1 MRVLMVLA
9 GAEREER
16 QRRSVMRRL
25 GVACDVARLSGTTLL
40 LRRADGT
47 STTIDISG
55 ANNGPDGNAHQLLQ
69 QYDAVL
75 VYGDGRLNGNQP
87 NSRLANW
94 VKFSPCPPIV
104 YHRIN
109 LTAQSLSA
117 AGVTLPS
124 DFPIRTVDASN
135 LPSSAEADAFRL
147 QTNTTANGLPFRTAA
162 IRVQFTRENRQAY
175 LPAYHIAETSTAD
188 VTPVWL
194 YRLDLAKH
202 SGLGVNGEI
211 LATPISEDLAFPP
224 DAFVAYR
231 YRHTYW
237 LPSHSLTMFGSPA
250 WSLLEP
256 RLDYWTLYGL
266 KLAGVPVANDV
277 PLVFCID
284 DALTVPANL
293 NFIPSYADWGKVAYT
308 TYEYL
313 AQFYRRTGCVTV
325 CGLFTGGRYDR
336 ASEPSGA
343 VLQTHWDLVMRNR
356 RWTGSAWVDL
366 DSATQ
371 SWIQQW
377 HQLLLREHRHGLP
390 CTIHDHTIRHR
401 QNRVWSSFTRHNDS
415 GYAYAAPNDVP
426 KRRAPIYIPAR
437 GEPPAGAVEV
447 QGVDGERYY
456 ALYPTDA
463 TRADYFTGTGETI
476 TNLEMMDY
484 YGARVAW
491 ESAVAEMRALGFPDA
506 HGGDEN
512 RLIISP
518 NYLSGGPNI
527 WRVLDEIG
535 YRAVR
540 TFYPHSNQTLTDAE
554 ADRNVIPIGRA
565 FGGLRFFDSQY
576 FDISAATAG
585 TYGLYSTAGTH
596 HAVGILGL
604 DLGNDITGIWGTDR
618 EAAARRAFRRM
629 VGYLTH
635 VWLACGGGTY
645 LPTFHPPSLTCAD
658 TSDPL
663 RRFDVSDPNLRFNL
677 LVELYENMAVVVEL
691 LYGYVRFG
699 TVADVIDAQARYCEG
714 L

>member
-1 MRVLMVLA
+1 MRVLVVTTDLA
-9 GAEREER
+9 FER
-16 QRRSVMRRL
+16 QRRNVMQRL
-25 GVACDVARLSGTTLL
+25 GIACDYATLSGSTLTL
-40 LRRADGT
+40 QRADGT
-47 STTIDISG
+47 RASVDISG
-55 ANNGPDGNAHQLLQ
+55 ANNEPNGNAHQLLQ

-75 VYGDGRLNGNQP
+75 VYGDGRLSGTQP
-87 NSRLANW
+87 NSRTANW
-94 VKFSPCPPIV
+94 TKFSPCPPIV
-104 YHRIN
+104 YHRIA
-109 LTAQSLSA
+109 LTQQSLSA

-147 QTNTTANGLPFRTAA
+147 QTNTTANGQPLRTAA

-175 LPAYHIAETSTAD
+175 LPAYHVAETSAAD

-202 SGLGVNGEI
+202 SALGANGEI
-211 LATPISEDLAFPP
+211 LATPISEDLAFPT

-237 LPSHSLTMFGSPA
+237 LPSHSTTAFGSPA

-256 RLDYWTLYGL
+256 RLDFWTLYGL

-284 DALTVPANL
+284 DTPTVPANL
-293 NFIPSYADWGKVAYT
+293 SFISSYADWGKVAYT

-325 CGLFTGGRYDR
+325 CGLFMGGRYNR

-377 HQLLLREHRHGLP
+377 HQLLLREHTRGLP

-401 QNRVWSSFTRHNDS
+401 QNRVWSSFTRHSDS

-491 ESAVAEMRALGFPDA
+491 ESAVAEMHALGFPDA
-506 HGGDEN
+506 HGGNEN

-518 NYLSGGPNI
+518 NFLSGGPNI
-527 WRVLDEIG
+527 WRVLYEIG

-540 TFYPHSNQTLTDAE
+540 TRYPHSNLTLTDAE

-565 FGGLRFFDSQY
+565 FGGLRFFDSQF
-576 FDISAATAG
+576 FDIGTATAG

-618 EAAARRAFRRM
+618 EVAARRAFRRM